1 MMLKRVVGDGAMVA
15 VTFRVPAGLGA
26 RRACLAGSCTAWVEM
41 PMHPV
46 ADGSFELVVELAA
59 GSRCVFRYVVDGE
72 RWENDW
78 DADEYV
84 PNVFGGDDSV
94 VLT

>member
-15 VTFRVPAGLGA
+15 VTFRVPAELGA
-26 RRACLAGSCTAWVEM
+26 RRACLVGSCTAWVEM

-46 ADGSFELVVELAA
+46 ADGSFELVVELAVGA
-59 GSRCVFRYVVDGE
+59 RCVFRYLVDGE
-72 RWENDW
+72 RWENVW

-84 PNVFGGDDSV
+84 PNGFGGDDSV